1 MALFT
6 GGKKVEKLTQDNERL
21 TKEVAKLK
29 QLHDKLNRE
38 NGDLRME
45 KSNLL
50 IDIETLRSQLNTF
63 MEKYVD
69 VEELEKRAEELK
81 HQITELESASTS
93 PVQAGISY
101 DEVPVHLRSEIEQL
115 EERKFALEKEIA
127 TKEAYLEKLKAQFD
141 LLEQAALNQMPQP
154 PQLVGDLAE
163 MTAEQESLQEII
175 LELRRQK
182 NELATE
188 IAALRSER
196 AESSEMP
203 HFDPFAS
210 FGTAATPASDT
221 EEVQHLRALLAEK
234 ESELFTLGQRL
245 NEELADKNLEIS
257 SLRTQLE
264 DKSRQMSALGM
275 EGITISSQPETEPLP
290 AWLTGDES
298 TTPGLTSGPDVSVPD
313 ESSFDRREIDDL
325 LTEKEMQIE
334 NLQETIANLNIEIQN
349 LHEQIAEAQ
358 ANSGANTN
366 EAGEALTAMPEITA
380 DDLPL
385 HIPGTGEINPGEK
398 QTSLMQ
404 QFESEIENLRQLSAE
419 HEALKAEKEGL
430 LNRLAES
437 ESSLIDLNKQLDTV
451 LLENERLNNE
461 VDALLEE
468 LEAVKANTTVPVDTG
483 EEVPASQSFDEKEAA
498 LTTYLEKR
506 DGLSTEVISLRKEVE
521 RLTALAKEQSEGLA
535 RANEEFAA
543 LDAKRSEALLNIQ
556 QLEEKRA
563 LLTKELTGLEESRN
577 SLKSSVD
584 GLTGTVNDLEAT
596 SKVLEEK
603 QIRTEELVLE
613 ALKSFNQE
621 VASLREQESK
631 IRASI
636 VEKEKAKSL
645 KEAEIEKL
653 DLELGELR
661 SEIKIA
667 EKDLANIRQH
677 IQSLR
682 DEKETLNRNLF
693 EMKDTEKRV
702 NLIVQELKK
711 NRDSL
716 KEENDELERKLTS
729 MFNNFTK
736 RHNELET
743 RRAELESSIK
753 ARQTELTSTQ
763 ESIENSG
770 LMLDRL
776 KAELHSL
783 ELQKSELVNSIERLK
798 KIENDASDSTSGI

>member
-69 VEELEKRAEELK
+69 VEELEKKAAELK
-81 HQITELESASTS
+81 DRVNELESAPPS
-93 PVQAGISY
+93 QFHAGISY
-101 DEVPVHLRSEIEQL
+101 DDMPVHLRNEIELL
-115 EERKFALEKEIA
+115 EERKFSLEKEIA
-127 TKEAYLEKLKAQFD
+127 TKEAYLEKLNAQFD
-141 LLEQAALNQMPQP
+141 LLEQAALKQMPQP
-154 PQLVGDLAE
+154 PQPVGDVAE
-163 MTAEQESLQEII
+163 MTAEQEGLQEII
-175 LELRRQK
+175 LELRHQK
-182 NELATE
+182 SELENE
-188 IAALRSER
+188 IAALRSEK
-196 AESSEMP
+196 AEPSEMP
-203 HFDPFAS
+203 HFNPFAS
-210 FGTAATPASDT
+210 FGSPATPDAGNEDIQS
-221 EEVQHLRALLAEK
+221 LRAQLSEK
-234 ESELFTLGQRL
+234 ESELFLLGQRL

-257 SLRTQLE
+257 SLRTQLD

-275 EGITISSQPETEPLP
+275 EGITITSQPETEQLP
-290 AWLTGDES
+290 SWLTGDETASPAS
-298 TTPGLTSGPDVSVPD
+298 TPQPEVPVSD
-313 ESSFDRREIDDL
+313 EAPYDNREIDDL
-325 LTEKEMQIE
+325 LSEKDMQIE
-334 NLQETIANLNIEIQN
+334 NLQEKIANLNIEIQS

-358 ANSGANTN
+358 ATAAATSAVTGDAIN
-366 EAGEALTAMPEITA
+366 AMPEITA
-380 DDLPL
+380 VDLPL
-385 HIPGTGEINPGEK
+385 RIPGAGEINPDELPA
-398 QTSLMQ
+398 SLMQ
-404 QFESEIENLRQLSAE
+404 QFESEFENLRQLSVE
-419 HEALKAEKEGL
+419 HEALKAEREGL
-430 LNRLAES
+430 LNRLSES
-437 ESSLIDLNKQLDTV
+437 ESSLIDLNRQLDTV

-468 LEAVKANTTVPVDTG
+468 LEAVKSETAAPVAPG
-483 EEVPASQSFDEKEAA
+483 EEVPAPQSFDEKEEA
-498 LTTYLEKR
+498 LATYLEKR
-506 DGLSTEVISLRKEVE
+506 DGLGTEVIALRKEVE
-521 RLTALAKEQSEGLA
+521 RLTALAKEQSDGLM

-543 LDAKRSEALLNIQ
+543 LDSKRSEALLNIQ

-577 SLKSSVD
+577 TLRSSVD

-621 VASLREQESK
+621 VASLREQQSK

-636 VEKEKAKSL
+636 VDKEKAKSL
-645 KEAEIEKL
+645 KESEIEKL

-682 DEKETLNRNLF
+682 DEKESLNRNLF

-743 RRAELESSIK
+743 RRAELESTLK
-753 ARQTELTSTQ
+753 ARQIELTTTQ
-763 ESIENSG
+763 ENIENSG
-770 LMLDRL
+770 LMLDRV

-783 ELQKSELVNSIERLK
+783 ELQKNELVNSIERLK
-798 KIENDASDSTSGI
+798 KIEQDANDSTSGI

>member
-69 VEELEKRAEELK
+69 VEELEKKAAELK
-81 HQITELESASTS
+81 DRVNELESAPPSQLHT
-93 PVQAGISY
+93 GISY
-101 DEVPVHLRSEIEQL
+101 DEIPVHLHAEIEQL
-115 EERKFALEKEIA
+115 EERKSALEKEIA
-127 TKEAYLEKLKAQFD
+127 TKEAYLEKLNAQFD
-141 LLEQAALNQMPQP
+141 LLEQAALKQMPQP
-154 PQLVGDLAE
+154 PQPVGDIAE
-163 MTAEQESLQEII
+163 MTAEQEGLQEII
-175 LELRRQK
+175 LELRHQK
-182 NELATE
+182 SELENE

-196 AESSEMP
+196 AEPSEMP

-210 FGTAATPASDT
+210 FGSTATAAAES
-221 EEVQHLRALLAEK
+221 EEIQRLRAQLSEK
-234 ESELFTLGQRL
+234 EAELLSLGQRL

-257 SLRTQLE
+257 SLRTQLD

-275 EGITISSQPETEPLP
+275 EGITISAQPETEQLP
-290 AWLTGDES
+290 SWLTGDETAS
-298 TTPGLTSGPDVSVPD
+298 PAATPEPEVPVSDHTPYD
-313 ESSFDRREIDDL
+313 SREVEDM
-325 LTEKEMQIE
+325 LTEKDMQIE
-334 NLQETIANLNIEIQN
+334 NLQETIANLNIEIQS
-349 LHEQIAEAQ
+349 LQEQIAEAQ
-358 ANSGANTN
+358 ATAATSGAFNTI
-366 EAGEALTAMPEITA
+366 PEDNL
-380 DDLPL
+380 DDLPQQ
-385 HIPGTGEINPGEK
+385 IPGAGEINPDELPA
-398 QTSLMQ
+398 SLMQ
-404 QFESEIENLRQLSAE
+404 QFESEIENLRQLSVE

-430 LNRLAES
+430 LNRLSES
-437 ESSLIDLNKQLDTV
+437 ESSLIDLNRQLDTV

-468 LEAVKANTTVPVDTG
+468 LEAVKSN
-483 EEVPASQSFDEKEAA
+483 PASPVAPGDEMPAKQSFDEKEEA
-498 LTTYLEKR
+498 LATYLEKR
-506 DGLSTEVISLRKEVE
+506 DGLNTEVISLRKEVE
-521 RLTALAKEQSEGLA
+521 RLTALAKEQSDGLM
-535 RANEEFAA
+535 RANEEFAV
-543 LDAKRSEALLNIQ
+543 LDAKRSEVLLNIQ

-621 VASLREQESK
+621 VASLREQQSK

-645 KEAEIEKL
+645 KESEIEKL

-682 DEKETLNRNLF
+682 DEKESLNRNLF

-736 RHNELET
+736 RHNELEA
-743 RRAELESSIK
+743 RRVELESTIK
-753 ARQTELTSTQ
+753 ARQIELTTTQ
-763 ESIENSG
+763 ENIENSG
-770 LMLDRL
+770 LMLDRV

-783 ELQKSELVNSIERLK
+783 ELQKNELVNSIERLK
-798 KIENDASDSTSGI
+798 KIEHDANDSTSGV

>member
-69 VEELEKRAEELK
+69 VEELEKKAAELK
-81 HQITELESASTS
+81 DRVNELESAPPSQPHT
-93 PVQAGISY
+93 GISY
-101 DEVPVHLRSEIEQL
+101 DEIPVHLHAEIEQL
-115 EERKFALEKEIA
+115 EERKSALEKEIA
-127 TKEAYLEKLKAQFD
+127 TKEAYLEKLNAQFD
-141 LLEQAALNQMPQP
+141 LLEQAALKQMPQP
-154 PQLVGDLAE
+154 PQPVGDIAE
-163 MTAEQESLQEII
+163 MTAEQEGLQEII
-175 LELRRQK
+175 LELRHQK
-182 NELATE
+182 SELENE

-196 AESSEMP
+196 AEPSEMP

-210 FGTAATPASDT
+210 FGSTATAAAES
-221 EEVQHLRALLAEK
+221 EEIQRLRAQLSEK
-234 ESELFTLGQRL
+234 EAELLSLGQRL

-257 SLRTQLE
+257 SLRTQLD

-275 EGITISSQPETEPLP
+275 EGITISAQPETEQLP
-290 AWLTGDES
+290 SWLTGDETAS
-298 TTPGLTSGPDVSVPD
+298 PAATPEPEVPVSDHTPYD
-313 ESSFDRREIDDL
+313 SSEVEDM
-325 LTEKEMQIE
+325 LTEKDMQIE
-334 NLQETIANLNIEIQN
+334 NLQETIANLNIEIQS
-349 LHEQIAEAQ
+349 LQEQIAEAQ
-358 ANSGANTN
+358 ATAATGGAFNTI
-366 EAGEALTAMPEITA
+366 PEDNV

-385 HIPGTGEINPGEK
+385 QIPGAGEINPDELPA
-398 QTSLMQ
+398 SLMQ
-404 QFESEIENLRQLSAE
+404 QFESEIENLRLLSVE

-430 LNRLAES
+430 LNRLSES
-437 ESSLIDLNKQLDTV
+437 ESSLIDLNRQLDTV

-468 LEAVKANTTVPVDTG
+468 LEAVKSN
-483 EEVPASQSFDEKEAA
+483 PASPVAPGDEMPAKQSFDEKEEA
-498 LTTYLEKR
+498 LATYLEKR
-506 DGLSTEVISLRKEVE
+506 DGLNTEVISLRKEVE
-521 RLTALAKEQSEGLA
+521 RLTALAKEQSDGLM
-535 RANEEFAA
+535 RANEEFAV
-543 LDAKRSEALLNIQ
+543 LDAKRSEVLLNIQ

-621 VASLREQESK
+621 VASLREQQSK

-645 KEAEIEKL
+645 KESEIEKL

-682 DEKETLNRNLF
+682 DEKESLNRNLF

-736 RHNELET
+736 RHNELEA
-743 RRAELESSIK
+743 RRVELESTIK
-753 ARQTELTSTQ
+753 ARQIELTTTQ
-763 ESIENSG
+763 ENIENSG
-770 LMLDRL
+770 LMLDRV

-783 ELQKSELVNSIERLK
+783 ELQKNELVNSIERLK
-798 KIENDASDSTSGI
+798 KIEHDANDSTSGV